1 MKGSVL
7 GKMPGDPWQKLAGVR
22 GFYAYTMAHPGKKLS
37 FMGVELGT
45 EKEWNFEG
53 QLDWG
58 VLANEGNR
66 QLQRYVRDLN
76 HFYLEES
83 PLWEVDFSWEG
94 FQWLVP
100 DDNQN
105 NVVVFLRRDKAG
117 RELVCAINFNPNT
130 YEDYRFGCP
139 PCKEYVEV
147 FNSDAAVYGGT
158 GAVNKKPCKVSW
170 EPSHGQET
178 SVSIK
183 IPPFGAVF
191 LRGRGKPPAKP
202 APKDDAEKAETA
214 AKAPEEK
221 PKRGRSAGKKAAVKT
236 AKKET
241 APAEKKPASRARK
254 KAAPSAE

>member
-1 MKGSVL
+1 M
-7 GKMPGDPWQKLAGVR
+7 
-22 GFYAYTMAHPGKKLS
+22 
-37 FMGVELGT
+37 
-45 EKEWNFEG
+45 
-53 QLDWG
+53 
-58 VLANEGNR
+58 
-66 QLQRYVRDLN
+66 
-76 HFYLEES
+76 
-83 PLWEVDFSWEG
+83 
-94 FQWLVP
+94 
-100 DDNQN
+100 
-105 NVVVFLRRDKAG
+105 VFLRRDKAG
-117 RELVCAINFNPNT
+117 RELICAINFNPNT

-170 EPSHGQET
+170 EPSHGQEA

-202 APKDDAEKAETA
+202 APEDGAEAVETA
-214 AKAPEEK
+214 AKAPVEK
-221 PKRGRSAGKKAAVKT
+221 PKRGRPAGKKATVKT